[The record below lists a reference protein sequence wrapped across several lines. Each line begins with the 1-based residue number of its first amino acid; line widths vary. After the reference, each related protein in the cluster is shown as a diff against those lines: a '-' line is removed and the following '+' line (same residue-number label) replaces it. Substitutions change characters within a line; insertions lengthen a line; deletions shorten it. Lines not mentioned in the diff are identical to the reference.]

1 MYVNQTGNFTHD
13 FKMCSYEQLTR
24 LHNASLEVLERTG
37 VKIYEETALK
47 ILAEG
52 GAYVDF
58 DEKVVRIPAAMVKA
72 EMCIRDSLPS
82 CGGTSPRRAVSSREA
97 R

>member
-37 VKIYEETALK
+37 VKIFEDTALK

-58 DEKVVRIPAAMVKA
+58 DSKGSHGQSCHPVCSVK
-72 EMCIRDSLPS
+72 DS
-82 CGGTSPRRAVSSREA
+82 SSQSGRKEDHVP
-97 R
+97 

>member
-37 VKIYEETALK
+37 VKI
-47 ILAEG
+47 
-52 GAYVDF
+52 
-58 DEKVVRIPAAMVKA
+58 
-72 EMCIRDSLPS
+72 
-82 CGGTSPRRAVSSREA
+82 RR
-97 R
+97 